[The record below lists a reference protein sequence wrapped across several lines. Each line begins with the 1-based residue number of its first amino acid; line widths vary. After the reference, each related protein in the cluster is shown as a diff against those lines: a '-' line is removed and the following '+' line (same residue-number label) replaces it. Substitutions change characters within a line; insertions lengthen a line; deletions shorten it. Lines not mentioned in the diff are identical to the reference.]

1 MYVYIHAYICIYIGI
16 LAIKLEGKLY
26 SLGIVPA
33 QKAFAT
39 YEQMGERYSVEY
51 LKHMVFVC
59 ISSKCLRN
67 VNNLYL
73 YTVVTMNTLF
83 CFNKKC
89 IYKQAVK
96 H

>member
-1 MYVYIHAYICIYIGI
+1 
-16 LAIKLEGKLY
+16 
-26 SLGIVPA
+26 
-33 QKAFAT
+33 
-39 YEQMGERYSVEY
+39 MGERYSVEY

-59 ISSKCLRN
+59 ISSKCLRK

-73 YTVVTMNTLF
+73 YTIVTMNALF

-89 IYKQAVK
+89 FYKQAVK